1 MLNFKYNKKLELMIL
16 SSFMCLIFSAFLID
30 FENIEIGKSVFI
42 FKILQFVI
50 GSIVFGVSLH
60 VYLFRKYIT
69 NKG

>member
-16 SSFMCLIFSAFLID
+16 SSFMYLIFSAFLID